1 MVRISENLLIG
12 HCSPTMA
19 GLKTGN
25 IFTCAVY
32 DQEELHDDLRKLN
45 RMLSPKGLRILPL
58 RYFDNKAVIYLYRPK
73 RLEQDLEASLAR
85 EILARCGYSGGD
97 ANSMLVQLMR
107 RFRTERDFP
116 HEIGLFLGYPPEDVK
131 GFIDNNAENCK
142 CVGAWKVY
150 GNPEEAQEM
159 FERFR
164 KCTKAYS
171 EQLLK
176 GRSVERLI
184 VAV

>member
-107 RFRTERDFP
+107 K
-116 HEIGLFLGYPPEDVK
+116 IGRAHV
-131 GFIDNNAENCK
+131 
-142 CVGAWKVY
+142 
-150 GNPEEAQEM
+150 
-159 FERFR
+159 
-164 KCTKAYS
+164 
-171 EQLLK
+171 
-176 GRSVERLI
+176 
-184 VAV
+184 

>member
-1 MVRISENLLIG
+1 
-12 HCSPTMA
+12 
-19 GLKTGN
+19 
-25 IFTCAVY
+25 
-32 DQEELHDDLRKLN
+32 
-45 RMLSPKGLRILPL
+45 MLG
-58 RYFDNKAVIYLYRPK
+58 
-73 RLEQDLEASLAR
+73 
-85 EILARCGYSGGD
+85 
-97 ANSMLVQLMR
+97 QLMR
-107 RFRTERDFP
+107 RFRSESEFP

-150 GNPEEAQEM
+150 GNPEEAEKV